1 MTSKEANCKF
11 HFLWDYILTSEDA
24 RLTHLAA
31 VTLFGTSYHETLFQL
46 YRIIFK
52 ISVVF
57 FTFNNLNLDDFS
69 DERAKEGGGR
79 GGEGGERGRGRG
91 SMNLINCDDKF
102 SRTPTGLF
110 AGTYKRGE
118 ISSVETTRLART
130 ETHHDFLGHGD
141 LLLVS
146 LYGRQ
151 GGESVL
157 VPQ

>member
-11 HFLWDYILTSEDA
+11 HFLWDYILTSEDT

-69 DERAKEGGGR
+69 DERAKEGGGERGRGGGR
-79 GGEGGERGRGRG
+79 GGEGE
-91 SMNLINCDDKF
+91 
-102 SRTPTGLF
+102 
-110 AGTYKRGE
+110 
-118 ISSVETTRLART
+118 V
-130 ETHHDFLGHGD
+130 
-141 LLLVS
+141 
-146 LYGRQ
+146 Q
-151 GGESVL
+151 
-157 VPQ
+157 

>member
-69 DERAKEGGGR
+69 DERAKEGGGE
-79 GGEGGERGRGRG
+79 GERGGERGRGG
-91 SMNLINCDDKF
+91 
-102 SRTPTGLF
+102 
-110 AGTYKRGE
+110 
-118 ISSVETTRLART
+118 
-130 ETHHDFLGHGD
+130 
-141 LLLVS
+141 
-146 LYGRQ
+146 GR
-151 GGESVL
+151 GGEGEV
-157 VPQ
+157 Q

>member
-11 HFLWDYILTSEDA
+11 HFLWDYILPSEDA

-79 GGEGGERGRGRG
+79 GGEGGGRG
-91 SMNLINCDDKF
+91 
-102 SRTPTGLF
+102 
-110 AGTYKRGE
+110 GE
-118 ISSVETTRLART
+118 
-130 ETHHDFLGHGD
+130 
-141 LLLVS
+141 
-146 LYGRQ
+146 
-151 GGESVL
+151 GEV
-157 VPQ
+157 Q

>member
-69 DERAKEGGGR
+69 DERAKEGGGERGRGGGEGERGGR
-79 GGEGGERGRGRG
+79 GGEGE
-91 SMNLINCDDKF
+91 
-102 SRTPTGLF
+102 
-110 AGTYKRGE
+110 
-118 ISSVETTRLART
+118 V
-130 ETHHDFLGHGD
+130 
-141 LLLVS
+141 
-146 LYGRQ
+146 Q
-151 GGESVL
+151 
-157 VPQ
+157 